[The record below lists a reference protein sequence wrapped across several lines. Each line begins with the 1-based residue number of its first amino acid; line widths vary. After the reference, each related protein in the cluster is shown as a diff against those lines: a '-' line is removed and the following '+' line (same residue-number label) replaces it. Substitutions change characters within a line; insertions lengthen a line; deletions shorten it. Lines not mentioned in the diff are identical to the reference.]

1 MSFASTETQ
10 AGNKEDTVLTGGP
23 QWKEAARLF
32 GLGTPKKEEML
43 VSYILAQKLQLWA
56 RPSLQTCFAWP
67 TLLKKLYI
75 RCFHIIFERVDSKGL
90 TFS

>member
-10 AGNKEDTVLTGGP
+10 VGKKEDTVLTGGP

-56 RPSLQTCFAWP
+56 
-67 TLLKKLYI
+67 
-75 RCFHIIFERVDSKGL
+75 
-90 TFS
+90 